1 MNNAEITPEQ
11 LNYIKDYSP
20 EAYREW
26 QQKQQDDIKNV
37 FRMNLNPIPFK
48 LIESGKKTVEMRLF
62 DERRRNIFQG
72 DLIIFT
78 NTETGKELVV
88 EVQRLRRFSSF
99 VQLYNSYPKT
109 RLGYNEEEEA
119 NPNDMLQYYS
129 QELIDKYGVL
139 AIEIQL
145 LK

>member
-1 MNNAEITPEQ
+1 M
-11 LNYIKDYSP
+11 
-20 EAYREW
+20 
-26 QQKQQDDIKNV
+26 KQQDDIKNV

-109 RLGYNEEEEA
+109 RLGYNEDEEA